1 MKVRIESPLIERGAN
16 GGYRR
21 EGGFGMEFRQVEA
34 FIAVAEELHFGR
46 AAARLHTTQPPL
58 SRQIRQLERTL
69 GVSLLNRTTR
79 QVALTPVG
87 AAFLPAAYEV
97 VRAVEEAAAVAG
109 AAASGE
115 VGTVRLGMAGIGS
128 IARLPELV
136 KRLNAERPGIELAVM
151 GQVYSPAGFDM
162 VADGRLDLAFV
173 RLPALREGVA
183 TRVVF
188 DEELI
193 LAVAKDHPLAGAESV
208 ELAELAGERFITFP
222 PGGVSSLRG
231 VMVDACLGAG
241 FTPRIVQS
249 APETTV
255 IMAMVA
261 AGLGVTLTVSPVA
274 GLVGDVSFVRLAGE
288 PRRTWEAIAWRAGDV
303 PPATAAVLRIA
314 EDVLPTPGD

>member
-1 MKVRIESPLIERGAN
+1 
-16 GGYRR
+16 
-21 EGGFGMEFRQVEA
+21 MELRHIEA

-69 GVSLLNRTTR
+69 GVNLLNRTTR

-87 AAFLPAAYEV
+87 AAFLPAAYAIM
-97 VRAVEEAAAVAG
+97 RAVDEAAAVA
-109 AAASGE
+109 AAAAGGE
-115 VGTVRLGMAGIGS
+115 AGTVRIGMAGVGS

-136 KRLNAERPGIELAVM
+136 KRLNAEKPGIELAVM

-173 RLPALREGVA
+173 RLPAVREGVA

-188 DEELI
+188 DEELV
-193 LAVAKDHPLAGAESV
+193 LAVAKDHPLAGRESV
-208 ELAELAGERFITFP
+208 ELAALAGEPFIAFP

-231 VMVDACLGAG
+231 VMVDACVEAG

-249 APETTV
+249 APETGV

-274 GLVGDVSFVRLAGE
+274 ELVGDVGFVRLAGK
-288 PRRTWEAIAWRAGDV
+288 PRKTWEAIAWRSGGV
-303 PPATAAVLRIA
+303 SPATEAVLRIA
-314 EDVLPTPGD
+314 EDVLPTPGH